1 MPTPPTDAHAHTG
14 NPTPAHT
21 DTPAGTHAESSTGV
35 ETGVAD
41 IAMVGLGVMGR
52 SLALNLADHGFT
64 VAVNDLHTDSIDRL
78 LADNPAD
85 SFTSTGGRLIGAPDH
100 ASMIAALKLP
110 RRVFLLVPAGAPTD
124 AAIDAI
130 APLLDQG
137 DTIIDGGNAHW
148 NDTARRSEALAAK
161 GLHFI
166 GCGVSGGEE
175 GARFGPSL
183 MPGGP
188 VESYASVEPMLTA
201 VAAKVDPK
209 TGKPIEGAEPRKP
222 VSAADVESCCAH
234 IGPGASGHFV
244 KMVHNGIE
252 YADMQLIAEVYD
264 LLRRGC
270 GMEPAAIADAFAAW
284 DAGPLDSFL
293 IEITA
298 DILRQTDP
306 RDPSTPFVDIVHDA
320 AGQKGTGR
328 WTSLAALDL
337 GVAAPT
343 VAEAVF
349 ARAVSASAEERA
361 AAQHALPAPAA
372 PAGDAQAILA
382 DCEHALLAAKIIA
395 YAQGFAI
402 IRSASQENNWSID
415 GSALASIWRGGCI
428 IRARLLEDIRAAY
441 AANRDL
447 PNLVADPAMA
457 AHLTKA
463 EPAWRRTVAAGATLG
478 VPIPALSSALSY
490 YDALRSPRLPAAL
503 IQGQRDH
510 FGAHTY
516 KRIESPAGASYHLNW
531 HTDRAE
537 HRIG

>member
-1 MPTPPTDAHAHTG
+1 MPTPPTHADT
-14 NPTPAHT
+14 HT
-21 DTPAGTHAESSTGV
+21 DTHAESSTGV

-64 VAVNDLHTDSIDRL
+64 VAVNDLHADSIDRL
-78 LADNPAD
+78 LASNPAD
-85 SFTSTGGRLIGAPDH
+85 SFKQTGGRLVAAPDH
-100 ASMIAALKLP
+100 ASMIATLKHP
-110 RRVFLLVPAGAPTD
+110 RRVFLLVPAGKPTD
-124 AAIDAI
+124 MAIDAI

-188 VESYASVEPMLTA
+188 AESYAAVEPMLTA

-222 VSAADVESCCAH
+222 ISAAGAESCCAH

-252 YADMQLIAEVYD
+252 YADMQLIAEIYD

-306 RDPSTPFVDIVHDA
+306 QSDKPFVDIVHDA

-349 ARAVSASAEERA
+349 ARAVSASDEERR
-361 AAQHALPAPAA
+361 AAQRALPAPAA
-372 PAGDAQAILA
+372 PAGDAKAILA

-402 IRSASQENNWSID
+402 IRAASHEKNWSID
-415 GSALASIWRGGCI
+415 GSALAAIWRGGCI
-428 IRARLLEDIRAAY
+428 IRARLLEDIRAAFT
-441 AANRDL
+441 ADRDL

-457 AHLTKA
+457 AHLTSA

-490 YDALRSPRLPAAL
+490 YDALRAPRLPAAL

-537 HRIG
+537 HRID